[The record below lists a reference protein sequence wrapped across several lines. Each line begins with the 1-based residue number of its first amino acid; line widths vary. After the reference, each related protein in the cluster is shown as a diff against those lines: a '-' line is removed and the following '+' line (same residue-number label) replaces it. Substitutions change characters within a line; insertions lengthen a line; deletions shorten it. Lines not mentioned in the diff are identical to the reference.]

1 MVVSFVV
8 LIIIKRNKK
17 GKNNLSLQ
25 RVRFMNGKPS
35 FFTIY
40 MKNTAMFLVEYKL
53 SLNSGAFAKHK

>member
-1 MVVSFVV
+1 
-8 LIIIKRNKK
+8 
-17 GKNNLSLQ
+17 
-25 RVRFMNGKPS
+25 MNGKPS